1 MLRFSQT
8 FRRRAPLALT
18 LLAGILLGFVS
29 ACARPTTTSEMEP
42 EVAPLADQVEASDL
56 TSGKVE
62 KRPHESIASLLQ
74 GRTAGVHVAVNPNGT
89 ISVRIRG
96 AASFYSSSEPLYVI
110 DGTPFQPGPGGALSG
125 INPYDIES
133 IEVLKYP
140 PETSLYGVRGANG
153 VIVITT
159 KRPKR

>member
-1 MLRFSQT
+1 MLWSSQKSSG
-8 FRRRAPLALT
+8 RARLART
-18 LLAGILLGFVS
+18 LLAGLLLGFVS
-29 ACARPTTTSEMEP
+29 GCARPTTTSEAEP
-42 EVAPLADQVEASDL
+42 ESAPQEDRATASAL
-56 TSGKVE
+56 TSNKVQ
-62 KRPHESIASLLQ
+62 KRSYESVASLLQ
-74 GRTAGVHVAVNPNGT
+74 GRTAGVHVAVNSDGS

-96 AASFYSSSEPLYVI
+96 AASFYGSSEPLYVI
-110 DGTPFQPGPGGALSG
+110 DGVPFTPGPHGALTG

-159 KRPKR
+159 KRPDE